1 MVKVKIPYKFL
12 EENTWCDSD
21 FYGCSGSCS
30 HCYPYAED
38 TVYEADIDDVKFDRI
53 DLEDIVDEYLDDI
66 IDIILMKHRKE
77 LERRMNNGT

>member
-1 MVKVKIPYKFL
+1 MMKVKIPYKFL
-12 EENTWCDSD
+12 EENTWCDSE
-21 FYGCSGSCS
+21 FGYSCS
-30 HCYPYAED
+30 QCYPYAED

-66 IDIILMKHRKE
+66 IDIILTKHRKE

>member
-1 MVKVKIPYKFL
+1 VKVKIPYKFL
-12 EENTWCDSD
+12 EENTWCDSE
-21 FYGCSGSCS
+21 FGGCS

-38 TVYEADIDDVKFDRI
+38 AVYEADIDEVEFDRI

-66 IDIILMKHRKE
+66 IDIILTKHRKE

>member
-1 MVKVKIPYKFL
+1 MMKIKIPYKFL
-12 EENTWCDSD
+12 EENTWCDSE
-21 FYGCSGSCS
+21 FGYSCS

-66 IDIILMKHRKE
+66 IDILLTKHRKE
-77 LERRMNNGT
+77 LERRMKNGT